1 MFTSTLRRQT
11 RRTDVRSTNTPDM
24 NSARPLPRAALL
36 IGLAL
41 LAACQKEEEAPKQYD
56 ECGNE
61 ICETCGGITIMP
73 NAAIGHIW
81 VQSADYTAMSEAVRV
96 YNADDPDQYQDIA
109 AAMDDDL
116 PADHFCG
123 NSTNGN
129 VARFVI
135 QPGTTL
141 RWKAYNASNT
151 KQWEGTLRNPDCM
164 DGTDCYTARITY
176 PW

>member
-1 MFTSTLRRQT
+1 
-11 RRTDVRSTNTPDM
+11 
-24 NSARPLPRAALL
+24 
-36 IGLAL
+36 
-41 LAACQKEEEAPKQYD
+41 
-56 ECGNE
+56 
-61 ICETCGGITIMP
+61 
-73 NAAIGHIW
+73 
-81 VQSADYTAMSEAVRV
+81 
-96 YNADDPDQYQDIA
+96 
-109 AAMDDDL
+109 MDDDL

-164 DGTDCYTARITY
+164 DGTDCYSVQIATLGSSSNNQPTQQ
-176 PW
+176 PTP